1 MTLVLI
7 PRAQI
12 MMGSDDYTAPSHS
25 RGGDDE
31 IEKQHLLSLSDECT
45 HDTPMEVP
53 RRSTIFPRWI
63 GVAVI
68 ALLLIN
74 AGCLLVTMH
83 RLRLTSRVLRQHLIF
98 ADNRDLPRPD
108 PYDGL

>member
-7 PRAQI
+7 PREQ
-12 MMGSDDYTAPSHS
+12 MDSDNYTTHS
-25 RGGDDE
+25 QGRDDD
-31 IEKQHLLSLSDECT
+31 IEKEHLLSPFDGYT
-45 HDTPMEVP
+45 HDTSMEVP
-53 RRSTIFPRWI
+53 RRNTISPQWI

-68 ALLLIN
+68 VLLLIN
-74 AGCLLVTMH
+74 TGCLLVTTH
-83 RLRLTSRVLRQHLIF
+83 QLQLASRVLRQHLSF